1 MNDKLK
7 SLRESAEYAEEKLV
21 ASVQSLLEE
30 ALRERGWNKSDLARK
45 MGVSK
50 ARVSQMFS
58 DNQNFTMR
66 LLANAF
72 HALGEEL
79 HLGRG
84 SQRVEYKGIMTERV
98 CDQVSLEDRMQE
110 VSHGFEWLDHQ
121 IEIGGQPISGHN
133 VIREQAALA
142 MWEALDSALESMGTK
157 SSRQSRH
164 RDQEKTTISDWSN
177 QDHGSNVIPMVRKR
191 AAANG

>member
-7 SLRESAEYAEEKLV
+7 SLRDSAEYAEEKLV

-30 ALRERGWNKSDLARK
+30 ALQERGWNKSDLARK

-79 HLGRG
+79 YLGRG
-84 SQRVEYKGIMTERV
+84 SQPVEYKSMDAGQV
-98 CDQVSLEDRMQE
+98 CDQISFEDRTRE
-110 VSHGFEWLDHQ
+110 VSHGFEWLDRQ
-121 IEIGGQPISGHN
+121 IEIGGQPINVHN
-133 VIREQAALA
+133 VAKEHVAKALR
-142 MWEALDSALESMGTK
+142 EALDAALEDIGT
-157 SSRQSRH
+157 RQSRY
-164 RDQEKTTISDWSN
+164 RDQEKTTVSDWSE
-177 QDHGSNVIPMVRKR
+177 HGEGSNVIPMVRKR